1 MDAESIMDAPQN
13 PLGPSDPTPKVEAT
27 WPFGAEA
34 PVIRPVEPAVPTPAP
49 VPAPEPAR
57 RRRWPIAAA
66 AGVFFL
72 GTVGSAA
79 GVAYVVA
86 DRAADDTTNEV
97 AQIVPAVATNDEA
110 TATPAGVAT
119 TTTVAPAVVESAVGG
134 LSGEPFANAASIVAP
149 AVVQINTGSGVGSGV
164 IYDQSGLILTA
175 AHVIDGSD
183 DVTIRLADG
192 NVIAGEVVGSHDL
205 SDIGVVRVDTDL
217 ILPTATLSD
226 GDDTT
231 VGQLAVAVGSPF
243 GLSQTVTAG
252 IVSATDRILANG
264 PNNVPMVQT
273 DAAIN
278 PGNSG
283 GPLVNLSGEV
293 IGINSQIF
301 TESGDN
307 AGVGFAVSIDL
318 AQLVAD
324 QLVAGDDVRL
334 ALLGVSTSATEDG
347 TPGAQV
353 QQVVEGSAAEAG
365 GLEVG
370 DVVLAIDG
378 DAVRGSS
385 DLRAEVLVREPG
397 STSTLLVVRDG
408 QQLEIS
414 VTFGSTG

>member
-1 MDAESIMDAPQN
+1 MGPDQN
-13 PLGPSDPTPKVEAT
+13 PQGQRDPQPKYEAS

-34 PVIRPVEPAVPTPAP
+34 PVIRPSQLAAPTPAP
-49 VPAPEPAR
+49 APVPEPSR
-57 RRRWPIAAA
+57 RRRWPVAAA

-86 DRAADDTTNEV
+86 DRAADDSTEQV
-97 AQIVPAVATNDEA
+97 AQIVPAVASNDEA

-119 TTTVAPAVVESAVGG
+119 TTTVAPPVVENATAG
-134 LSGEPFANAASIVAP
+134 LDGEPFANAASIVAP
-149 AVVQINTGSGVGSGV
+149 AVVQINTGGGVGSGV
-164 IYDQSGLILTA
+164 IYDESGLILTA

-183 DVTIRLADG
+183 QVTIRLADG
-192 NVIAGEVVGSHDL
+192 NVVDGEVVGLHEL

-217 ILPTATLSD
+217 LLPTATLSD

-283 GPLVNLSGEV
+283 GPLVNLAGEV

-353 QQVVEGSAAEAG
+353 QQVVDGSAADAG

-378 DAVRGSS
+378 DVVRGSS

-397 STSTLLVVRDG
+397 STSSLLVVRNG
-408 QQLEIS
+408 QQIELS